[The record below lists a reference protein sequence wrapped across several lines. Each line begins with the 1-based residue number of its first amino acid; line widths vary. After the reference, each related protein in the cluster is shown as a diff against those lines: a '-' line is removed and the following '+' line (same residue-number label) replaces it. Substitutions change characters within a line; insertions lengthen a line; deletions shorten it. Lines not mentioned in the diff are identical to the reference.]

1 MIDANITFEQPE
13 LWITKSYDTVLA
25 AVYLVGAALQQ
36 HIDDRMTPDTIF
48 YSVFGA
54 TYMRF
59 TPSLNTHA
67 LSLWGGIRFQDNE
80 VITLPLVI
88 HELGHLFGV
97 RARNKPTKQ
106 LWLDRNKLNTYA
118 GSEYPGMHPPSIPK
132 YNIVEQFCN
141 AWEVW
146 VMELYAQDANG
157 ITPAGDALR
166 AWFAANM
173 GEWVKIAIGGKS

>member
-1 MIDANITFEQPE
+1 MIDANITFEQPN
-13 LWITKSYDTVLA
+13 LWTQHSRDTVDS
-25 AVYLVGAALQQ
+25 AVELVGMALCEYTGMSAA
-36 HIDDRMTPDTIF
+36 HGFTA
-48 YSVFGA
+48 VFGA
-54 TYMRF
+54 TYVRF
-59 TPSLNTHA
+59 TPSLVTHA
-67 LSLWGGIRFQDNE
+67 LALWGGIRFQSDD

-106 LWLDRNKLNTYA
+106 LWLGRNKLNTYA

-146 VMELYAQDANG
+146 AMELYAQDANG
-157 ITPAGDALR
+157 ITPAADALR
-166 AWFAANM
+166 AWFGSNM
-173 GEWVKIAIGGKS
+173 GAWVATAIGG